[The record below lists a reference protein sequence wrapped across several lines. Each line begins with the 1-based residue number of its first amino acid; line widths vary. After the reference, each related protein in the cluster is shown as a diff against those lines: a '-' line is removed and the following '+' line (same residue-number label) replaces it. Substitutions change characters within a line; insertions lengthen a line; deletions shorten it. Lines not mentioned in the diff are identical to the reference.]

1 MWNVKDLSVCPPN
14 LIKEW
19 EGDDLLVKRRSGTLT
34 VCNASKALHSPTT
47 PAQARAKGV
56 VYNHETGEVV
66 SQPFPKVWN
75 WHEGEQFHRAHSQG
89 SFQALE
95 KEDGTLIQTF
105 VYQGKVHH
113 TTRGSMPGVYEELS
127 PELEIALRLWDDRI
141 QHPEHITLLWE
152 LVGPSN
158 HILVGYDHDAYVL
171 IGAYDKTRGGFLA
184 YSGLVELFPTLFPEG
199 WDRKDYRLVQTLPSP
214 SLEGVD
220 ACNAEAEN
228 HEGFVVSWVQD
239 GLIYHSAKVKTDW
252 WVRRM
257 RSKCAVTSAE
267 VIRRWATNPNIHTF
281 EDLWAELMSEAGQ
294 EELLESWRS
303 VWTDASAQIDAANT
317 VLRQCEGNLELAAS
331 EGHSDAKAVALF
343 LKAQNANVG
352 LHMALWRGR
361 LDRGTLLRTLDK

>member
-1 MWNVKDLSVCPPN
+1 MWNVRELSVCPPT
-14 LIKEW
+14 LISEW
-19 EGDDLLVKRRSGTLT
+19 EADDLLVKRRSGALT
-34 VCNASKALHSPTT
+34 VCNASKALHGPTT

-75 WHEGEQFHRAHSQG
+75 WHEGEQFHRANSQG

-105 VYQGKVHH
+105 VCQGRVHH

-127 PELEIALRLWDDRI
+127 PELEIALRLWDERI

-158 HILVGYDHDAYVL
+158 HILVGYAEDAYVL
-171 IGAYDKTRGGFLA
+171 IGAHDKTRGGFLA
-184 YSGLVELFPTLFPEG
+184 YSGLEALFPTLFPAD
-199 WDRKDYRLVQTLPSP
+199 WDRNDYRLVRELPS
-214 SLEGVD
+214 STLEGVSE
-220 ACNAEAEN
+220 CNANAEN

-239 GLIYHSAKVKTDW
+239 GLIHHSAKVKTDW

-257 RSKCAVTSAE
+257 RSKCAVTTAE
-267 VIRRWATNPNIHTF
+267 VVRRWADNPNIHTF
-281 EDLWAELMSEAGQ
+281 DDLWAELMSEAGQ
-294 EELLESWRS
+294 EELLEAWRS
-303 VWTDASAQIDAANT
+303 VWIEASHKIDAAT
-317 VLRQCEGNLELAAS
+317 ALQRQCEENLAQAAL
-331 EGHSDAKAVALF
+331 EGHTDAKSVALF
-343 LKAQNANVG
+343 LKAQGANVG
-352 LHMALWRGR
+352 LHMAMWRNR